1 MTNVKYTFK
10 CIKNCC
16 NMPCRFSIVEHSNW
30 LYKHKDEIIRRLGIL
45 CLENDNE
52 QFASWEFERM
62 DNISKK
68 KRW

>member
-1 MTNVKYTFK
+1 
-10 CIKNCC
+10 
-16 NMPCRFSIVEHSNW
+16 MPCRFSIVEHSNW

-52 QFASWEFERM
+52 LFASWEFERM